1 MFKHRKENRPQPH
14 AVGRSA
20 ERSSEQAGDLQ
31 PAQRRDHAEGEQRGE
46 RQQRKEHIQTAASDR
61 RAKAPAQ
68 SAQHIE
74 HERERGA
81 EKPCRQHGPRLRGNG
96 HTHPKR
102 REKKPPPAAGSAA

>member
-46 RQQRKEHIQTAASDR
+46 RQQRAKE
-61 RAKAPAQ
+61 Q
-68 SAQHIE
+68 SVPHSPSLTV
-74 HERERGA
+74 R
-81 EKPCRQHGPRLRGNG
+81 
-96 HTHPKR
+96 
-102 REKKPPPAAGSAA
+102 